1 MSNIEAVNA
10 LLTAI
15 NFDRFAEIGARHNP
29 DVTFNSFRGP
39 SLRSSVAVEDWHR
52 EFLRDYADC
61 NYTDLEYID
70 QGDCVAVRAT
80 IEAKRNN
87 YRAFTQRVVEVLRY
101 EEGGVA
107 DRRLYGMLP
116 DLEFDKAITASMAN
130 ATGFRGGSSSA
141 TKSAV
146 EAFYGNL
153 LKGDAATAMT
163 FLHEKAA
170 IIDSVYGMTTGPQ
183 NIMDLTASVPTPL
196 FGRWRVTNTMCGS
209 KDALVEI
216 SVDPNRPR
224 VADWVRIV
232 DGKIAVIET
241 YWMFREIGIDPF
253 ANATERYTKQVILPK

>member
-29 DVTFNSFRGP
+29 DVIFNSFRGP

-61 NYTDLEYID
+61 NYTELEYVE
-70 QGDCVAVRAT
+70 QGDQVAVRAT
-80 IEAKRNN
+80 IEAKSDN
-87 YRAFTQRVVEVLRY
+87 YRAFTQRVIEVLRY

-107 DRRLYGMLP
+107 ERKLYGMLP
-116 DLEFDKAITASMAN
+116 NVEFDKAVTASMAN
-130 ATGFRGGSSSA
+130 ATGYRGGSASA
-141 TKSAV
+141 TKA
-146 EAFYGNL
+146 AIDGFYGNL
-153 LKGDAATAMT
+153 LKGDAKTAMT

-170 IIDSVYGMTTGPQ
+170 LIDSVYGLTTGPES
-183 NIMDLTASVPTPL
+183 IMQLTAQIPL
-196 FGRWRVTNTMCGS
+196 PVFGSWRITNTMCGA
-209 KDALVEI
+209 KDAMIELA
-216 SVDPNRPR
+216 VDPSRPR
-224 VADWVRIV
+224 LADWIRIV

-253 ANATERYTKQVILPK
+253 ANAEERYRKQVIFPK